1 MRSVPR
7 GTVDGQHVDPGVVEQ
22 AVGYRLAVDWIADPH
37 WHDVARIFHHRRGA
51 ANDVEVRYRESLC
64 FCIILE
70 VAGAPAGRPG
80 LMAGFLVFGRP

>member
-37 WHDVARIFHHRRGA
+37 WHDVALIFHRRQ
-51 ANDVEVRYRESLC
+51 
-64 FCIILE
+64 
-70 VAGAPAGRPG
+70 AGLAHQA
-80 LMAGFLVFGRP
+80 FHQ